1 MKINPIK
8 SPKSPRSN
16 KDKFLRNIGFGL
28 LVLLLILSVVG
39 LYGQPLAQEK
49 EVSLSRLVEE
59 INGENIKSI
68 DVNQEEITAT
78 LKDSKTKL
86 VTRKEAGVSV
96 TETLKNLGVPEDRIK
111 NIGLT
116 VSKPSGFSFWAST
129 LLPVLLPFLL
139 LGGFL
144 WFMMRSAQNASGQA
158 MGFGQTKS
166 RPVESEKKKRTTF
179 ADVAGNEE
187 SKNELFEVVE
197 FLKTPKK
204 FQKMGA
210 RIPKGVLLV
219 GPPGTGKTLMARA
232 VAGEASV
239 PFFTISGSEFVEMFV
254 GVGASRVRD
263 LFQKVKQQSPAILF
277 IDELDAVGRQRGA
290 GLGGGHDEREQTL
303 NQILTEMDGFEQ
315 NEQVIVIAATNRPDV
330 LDPALLRPGRFDRQ
344 VLMELPDI
352 KEREAIMKIHTKKV
366 SLAKNVDL
374 RNVAERTPGF
384 SGADLANLINEAAI
398 LAARND
404 NTVVRQSHIEESIEK
419 VMLGPERKSRV
430 FSEKEKEVTAYHEA
444 GHAVVAYL
452 TPDSDPVRKVSI
464 VSRGHAGGYTLKLP
478 EEDKRLHTRT
488 GFLSELATLMG
499 GYTAE
504 LMKFKEL
511 TTGASND
518 LRQATKLARRIVTDF
533 GMSALGPMT
542 FGQKEEYVFLGKE
555 LHESRDYSEKTA
567 AKIDEQIADILTSA
581 HDKSKKLLTDYNHK
595 LELVAQTLMKKETIG
610 QAEFKRMMS
619 EDYGKDEVSS
629 DDSISSAKSKDK
641 KGGEAVGGA
650 SPAPAPVA

>member
-8 SPKSPRSN
+8 SSKSPKSN

-28 LVLLLILSVVG
+28 LILLLILSVVG
-39 LYGQPLAQEK
+39 LYGQPLAKEK

-59 INGENIKSI
+59 INDENIEAI

-78 LKDSKTKL
+78 LKDSDTKL

-96 TETLKNLGVPEDRIK
+96 TETLKNLGVSEDRIK
-111 NIGLT
+111 SIGLT
-116 VSKPSGFSFWAST
+116 VSKPSGFAFWAST

-166 RPVESEKKKRTTF
+166 RPVESEKKKSTSF

-187 SKNELFEVVE
+187 SKNELSEVVE

-210 RIPKGVLLV
+210 RIPKGVMLV

-232 VAGEASV
+232 VAGEANV

-315 NEQVIVIAATNRPDV
+315 NEQIIVIAATNRPDV

-344 VLMELPDI
+344 VIMELPDI

-374 RNVAERTPGF
+374 RNIAERTPGF

-398 LAARND
+398 LAARSD
-404 NTVVRQSHIEESIEK
+404 DSVVRQSHIEESIEK

-430 FSEKEKEVTAYHEA
+430 FSEKEKRVTAYHEA
-444 GHAVVAYL
+444 GHAVVAHF
-452 TPDSDPVRKVSI
+452 TPESDPVRKVSI

-488 GFLSELATLMG
+488 GFLSELSTLMG

-567 AKIDEQIADILTSA
+567 AKIDEQIANILTSA
-581 HDKSKKLLTDYNHK
+581 HDKSKEVLTNYNHK

-610 QAEFKRMMS
+610 QTEFKRMMS
-619 EDYGKDEVSS
+619 EDYEKEEAGSEGS
-629 DDSISSAKSKDK
+629 DSSAKSKDK
-641 KGGEAVGGA
+641 KCGETAGSA
-650 SPAPAPVA
+650 SPAPAPAT